1 MSKAPAE
8 KRPRSP
14 AEKRPRSLA
23 IDGSHPSIDPYK
35 KLLCRVAGNVVV
47 GLLGSPSP
55 ALKSGDDYAAVALDL
70 ARDILRGAGV
80 TDPDVAG
87 SAEE

>member
-1 MSKAPAE
+1 MSKASAE
-8 KRPRSP
+8 KP
-14 AEKRPRSLA
+14 RPRSLGV
-23 IDGSHPSIDPYK
+23 DGSHPSIDPYK
-35 KLLCRVAGNVVV
+35 KLLCHVAGNVVV